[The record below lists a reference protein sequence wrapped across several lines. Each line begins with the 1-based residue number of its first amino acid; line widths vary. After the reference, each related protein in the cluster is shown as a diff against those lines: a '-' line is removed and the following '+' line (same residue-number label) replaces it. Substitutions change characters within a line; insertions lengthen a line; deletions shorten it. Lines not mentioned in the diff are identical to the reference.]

1 MCRDNEKWRKI
12 WKEIALFQ
20 NWHEKFDKFWPEHP
34 KVSNVCI
41 VMDSFWAKY
50 IMIKLKKY
58 RRVMFDDTEEWCKIW
73 RKTDLC
79 FQKCQEEIVKF
90 SQVEK

>member
-1 MCRDNEKWRKI
+1 
-12 WKEIALFQ
+12 
-20 NWHEKFDKFWPEHP
+20 
-34 KVSNVCI
+34 
-41 VMDSFWAKY
+41 
-50 IMIKLKKY
+50 
-58 RRVMFDDTEEWCKIW
+58 MFDDTEEWCKIW

>member
-20 NWHEKFDKFWPEHP
+20 SWHEKFDKFWPEHP

-58 RRVMFDDTEEWCKIW
+58 SRVMFDDTEEWCKIW

-79 FQKCQEEIVKF
+79 FQECQEEIVKF